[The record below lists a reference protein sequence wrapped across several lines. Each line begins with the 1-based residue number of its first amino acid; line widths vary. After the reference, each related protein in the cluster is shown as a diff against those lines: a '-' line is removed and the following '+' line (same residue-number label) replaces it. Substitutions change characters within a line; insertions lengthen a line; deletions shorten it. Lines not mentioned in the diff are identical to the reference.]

1 MTSGIQRQPS
11 GDGAGTAAP
20 PNVAATLDVRDF
32 DVFMTGLTR
41 RFDDLT
47 ALSNLDLQVKPGTI
61 LGVIGPSGAGKTTC
75 LRMLTGSLKPTS
87 GFVRV
92 LGQDPTRQ
100 SRRNRRRIG
109 YMPQQ
114 PTLMPELSARQNV
127 DLVAS
132 LFGLLWPI
140 RPRRVREAL
149 RMVDLGDAESRQARF
164 LSGGMKRRVELASTL
179 VHDPYLLF
187 LDEPTAGIDP
197 ILRERIWD
205 ELRRRRDAGRTIVV
219 TTQYVSEAEWCDV
232 VALIAHG
239 RLVAFGTPLELRRLA
254 GGGDII
260 VLETTGTFDGSRIA
274 GLPGIRQ
281 VRQRGLTE
289 FEVTVDDAGTAT
301 PNIVDAVTAQGGE
314 VASTRE
320 WRPDFEHVF
329 TTLVERTLPAE
340 AQEKG

>member
-1 MTSGIQRQPS
+1 MTSGIEHHPNGGNPGAATPS
-11 GDGAGTAAP
+11 SVP
-20 PNVAATLDVRDF
+20 VTLDVRDF
-32 DVFMTGLTR
+32 DVFMAGLTR

-75 LRMLTGSLKPTS
+75 LRMLTGSLRPTS

-92 LGQDPTRQ
+92 LGEDPSHQ

-114 PTLMPELSARQNV
+114 PTLMPELTARENV
-127 DLVAS
+127 DLAAS
-132 LFGLLWPI
+132 LFGLLWPG
-140 RPRRVREAL
+140 RPRRVRETL
-149 RMVDLGDAESRQARF
+149 RLVDLTGAESRQARF

-239 RLVAFGTPLELRRLA
+239 KLVAYGTPLELRRLA
-254 GGGDII
+254 GGGDVI
-260 VLETTGTFDGSRIA
+260 VVETTGTFDGSRIA
-274 GLPGIRQ
+274 GVPGIRQ
-281 VRQRGLTE
+281 IRQLGLTE
-289 FEVTVDDAGTAT
+289 FEVTVDDAGKAT

-320 WRPDFEHVF
+320 WRPDFEHIF

-340 AQEKG
+340 ASERP